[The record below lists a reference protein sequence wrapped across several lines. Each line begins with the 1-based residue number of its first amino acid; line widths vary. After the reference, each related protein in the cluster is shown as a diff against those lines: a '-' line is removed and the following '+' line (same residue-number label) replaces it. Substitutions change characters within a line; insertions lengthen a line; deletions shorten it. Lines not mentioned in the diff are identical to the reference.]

1 MFAKTKSK
9 KSKKKKKK
17 KKGKKR
23 GSNKMECPHDRVDGI
38 MLDVRGEFKIQ
49 ILAFFKIL
57 SWEIVRC
64 PRAASWWPAQGRRS
78 FTQSRERRS
87 FSQPG

>member
-17 KKGKKR
+17 KKGKKG

-38 MLDVRGEFKIQ
+38 MLDV
-49 ILAFFKIL
+49 
-57 SWEIVRC
+57 
-64 PRAASWWPAQGRRS
+64 GR
-78 FTQSRERRS
+78 T
-87 FSQPG
+87 